1 MFNYASY
8 AQYVEEYGGTLIE
21 ESNFIRFISKSSRY
35 IDYFTNN
42 KINAENISTYPEL
55 VACSCEIAEAIF
67 NTMGVDGKSKI
78 KKSENTDGYSVAY
91 VTESVDGSLAES
103 VLERKA
109 YEIAK
114 VYLINTGLLYLGID

>member
-1 MFNYASY
+1 MLNYSSY
-8 AQYVEEYGGTLIE
+8 AQYVEEYGGTLID
-21 ESNFIRFISKSSRY
+21 ESNFKRFISKSSRY

-42 KINAENISTYPEL
+42 KINSENVLLYPGL
-55 VACSCEIAEAIF
+55 VPCSCEIAEAIF
-67 NTMGVDGKSKI
+67 NMSGVDGKSKI

-103 VLERKA
+103 VLKRKA

-114 VYLINTGLLYLGID
+114 VHLINTGLLYLGID